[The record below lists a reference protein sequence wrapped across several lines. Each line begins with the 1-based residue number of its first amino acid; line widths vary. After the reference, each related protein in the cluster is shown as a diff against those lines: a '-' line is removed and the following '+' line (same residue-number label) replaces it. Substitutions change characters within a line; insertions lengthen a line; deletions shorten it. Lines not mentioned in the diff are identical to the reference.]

1 MNAFDLFSPGFS
13 FHALAFLSLVGFGQN
28 IHQAKPIGWWVEQPT
43 PSNNHRCQ
51 LVAIEVDTVPR
62 WSQSDMRSSSEHK
75 LMVMQK
81 YIDNLCD
88 TYVVGEMCQFLSVQ
102 LSFIC
107 FYCLVKVIYEVLLVF
122 DSI

>member
-1 MNAFDLFSPGFS
+1 MNALTFLVLGLVFTLWHS
-13 FHALAFLSLVGFGQN
+13 FLRLQLVSFGQN

-88 TYVVGEMCQFLSVQ
+88 TYVVGEMCQF
-102 LSFIC
+102 FERPII
-107 FYCLVKVIYEVLLVF
+107 FYLFLLF
-122 DSI
+122 CQSYL